1 MPMKTERRSQGLSSE
16 AQDVLLKYDY
26 PGNVRELENIIERAV
41 VIAREDVISV
51 EDLPFRESMGETTE
65 GRKAEEGLLRGSIEE
80 LEKKLIVEA
89 MEKAGDHQS
98 RAAEL
103 LGISE
108 RMLRYKLKKY
118 GLKAA

>member
-1 MPMKTERRSQGLSSE
+1 MKIQKRV
-16 AQDVLLKYDY
+16 A
-26 PGNVRELENIIERAV
+26 
-41 VIAREDVISV
+41 
-51 EDLPFRESMGETTE
+51 
-65 GRKAEEGLLRGSIEE
+65 
-80 LEKKLIVEA
+80 A

-118 GLKAA
+118 GLKAS